1 MTRKPEAPASPAVQA
16 EKLQKVLAQ
25 AGIGSR
31 REMEEW
37 IERGRITVNGKPA
50 TLGMRVT
57 PDDQIRVDRKLIQ
70 RRSAFKA
77 PRILI
82 YHKPEGEIVS
92 RDDPEKRATVFD
104 QLPRMRGAKWIAIGR
119 LDFNTSGLLIFTT
132 SGDLAN
138 RLMHPSFE
146 VEREYAVRLLGE
158 LEPAQ
163 INQLKQGVE
172 LEDGL
177 ARFDQLEDA
186 GGEGVNHW
194 YRVILREG
202 RNREVRRMFEL
213 VGLKVSRL
221 MRTRFGIINLPPRL
235 GRGKTLELEAPD
247 VTMVMRWAGLE
258 LPEETVV
265 SEKAPRRGVGRG
277 EKPRARPGGGRP
289 RTGRR

>member
-1 MTRKPEAPASPAVQA
+1 MSKETTPGVAA

-37 IERGRITVNGKPA
+37 IERGRVTVNGKPA
-50 TLGMRVT
+50 TLGMRVG

-70 RRSAFKA
+70 RRSAYKA
-77 PRILI
+77 PRILV

-92 RDDPEKRATVFD
+92 RDDPDKRASVFD
-104 QLPRMRGAKWIAIGR
+104 KLPKVRGAKWIAIGR
-119 LDFNTSGLLIFTT
+119 LDFNTSGLLVFTT

-138 RLMHPSFE
+138 RLMHPRFE

-158 LEPAQ
+158 LSLEQ
-163 INQLKQGVE
+163 IAQLKEGVE
-172 LEDGL
+172 LEDGP

-194 YRVILREG
+194 YHVTLREG

-235 GRGKTLELEAPD
+235 TRGKTLELEAPD
-247 VTMVMRWAGLE
+247 VTAVMRWAGME
-258 LPEETVV
+258 MPEETVV
-265 SEKAPRRGVGRG
+265 SEKAPRRGAGRG
-277 EKPRARPGGGRP
+277 KTPRPTRRSPP
-289 RTGRR
+289 RR